1 MEHSSQRMDQII
13 FSNKQTPRCP
23 KCQSGRVLWKK
34 KREGQAL
41 MRRVLGVVYQDS
53 VVGGATGG
61 AMGCFS
67 NEIKANIAAI
77 NASQKPKDR

>member
-1 MEHSSQRMDQII
+1 
-13 FSNKQTPRCP
+13 
-23 KCQSGRVLWKK
+23 
-34 KREGQAL
+34 

-77 NASQKPKDR
+77 NASQKPNVR